1 MHPRTPEYC
10 RTEAARQQRLA
21 NEFERAGD
29 IKKYL
34 HHQQRSIELDREA
47 HELDAKQKEGH

>member
-47 HELDAKQKEGH
+47 VKLEQQEGQ